1 LVVDPGSSRE
11 RLAGVLSAAFAE
23 GLLSEET
30 LSYRLGVLFG
40 PRLVNPQGLVGD
52 LALRPPRKRSVIAML
67 AVVAVELF
75 REVMNVAQPTRERRS
90 PLLLTLD
97 WSVQEDELV
106 IGRAAVCDIVLEDR
120 TVSRRHA
127 RLACRDGT
135 WIVHDLD
142 STNGTFV
149 NGATVGRCQLRPGDR
164 LCLGDQAVDV
174 D

>member
-1 LVVDPGSSRE
+1 
-11 RLAGVLSAAFAE
+11 
-23 GLLSEET
+23 
-30 LSYRLGVLFG
+30 
-40 PRLVNPQGLVGD
+40 
-52 LALRPPRKRSVIAML
+52 
-67 AVVAVELF
+67 
-75 REVMNVAQPTRERRS
+75 
-90 PLLLTLD
+90 LTLD
-97 WSVQEDELV
+97 WRVQEDELV